1 MGRML
6 QHFCLSLRV
15 PTKETQRHSDVVQ
28 HDDGQACDSTQP
40 ALTELLRPSC
50 EPTEVD
56 ERSAQENTTTPRD
69 MVVQRRVRSVDDT
82 DDYMIARARLLALS
96 RRPTQHL
103 NEINSSRS
111 RSSGGKK
118 GNTQVYSL
126 QVRRAKCK
134 NCQNVGHT
142 PILQLHLLSSDPCVK
157 GSTGTSR
164 GRQQQHHV
172 QCCVCNK
179 IIASTQS
186 FHGSTYENCQLCTS
200 NIVLFDLKIMLC
212 LMKCGTMRTT
222 TRLNIMFELLTNLL
236 CTKVRSTNLLC
247 FQ

>member
-186 FHGSTYENCQLCTS
+186 FHGSTNHLDVRDLITKAVVQPRDHAQAQERKRMLPTAPLRPPG
-200 NIVLFDLKIMLC
+200 VLNVLEMHKVD
-212 LMKCGTMRTT
+212 MKNT
-222 TRLNIMFELLTNLL
+222 I
-236 CTKVRSTNLLC
+236 
-247 FQ
+247 